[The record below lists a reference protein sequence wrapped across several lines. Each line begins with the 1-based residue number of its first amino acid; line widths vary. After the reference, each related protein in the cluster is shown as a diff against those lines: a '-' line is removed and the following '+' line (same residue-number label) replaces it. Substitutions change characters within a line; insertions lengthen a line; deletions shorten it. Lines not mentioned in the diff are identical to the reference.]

1 MRSTGASRYV
11 PGGLTSP
18 VTSHRA
24 SPPQNAFRQNI
35 MQMQETAR
43 HSLMSFNTPGGSP
56 RSSQMIPSED
66 SGAPMTHGAN
76 KSSALR
82 YYVSDDGSQMD
93 DRSDEDLMRKGDPNA
108 GRF

>member
-1 MRSTGASRYV
+1 
-11 PGGLTSP
+11 
-18 VTSHRA
+18 
-24 SPPQNAFRQNI
+24 
-35 MQMQETAR
+35 
-43 HSLMSFNTPGGSP
+43 
-56 RSSQMIPSED
+56 MIPSED
-66 SGAPMTHGAN
+66 SGAPMNHGAN

>member
-1 MRSTGASRYV
+1 
-11 PGGLTSP
+11 
-18 VTSHRA
+18 
-24 SPPQNAFRQNI
+24 

-66 SGAPMTHGAN
+66 SGAPMMHGAN

-93 DRSDEDLMRKGDPNA
+93 DRSDEDLMMRKRDPNA